1 MLQPFTNRCN
11 FRNDNYDTVLDSFF
25 KIVKLFG
32 SCRYHSLVD
41 ASFLKTIY
49 STRSLLNF

>member
-1 MLQPFTNRCN
+1 MLLSSTNRCQ
-11 FRNDNYDTVLDSFF
+11 FRNDNCDTVLDSIV

-41 ASFLKTIY
+41 ASFLKTVY
-49 STRSLLNF
+49 STRSL